1 MLFWILALA
10 ATLGIA
16 LLLALTLLRGRT
28 DPGAALVVYRDQLDE
43 VERDRARGVLTEDE
57 AGRLRAEVA
66 RRLLA
71 ADRSAQAEPGEARQ
85 PGPAAAVLL
94 AVTVIAAA
102 VGTYLWLGQPDYPD
116 QPLSARLER
125 PSQAE
130 AEAQWGEPWEP
141 PAQADPQYLDL
152 VARLRETMAGRPDD
166 PTGLDL
172 LAAHEQALGN
182 YAAAHRALVHLLE
195 LKGDA
200 ATAAE
205 WSRAAMLMVAAA
217 GGFVSP
223 EAEVAL
229 AQALRRDAADPT
241 ARYYTG
247 LLYAQTRRPGQA
259 FQVWQPLLE
268 QSPPDA
274 PWVAAIRADIE
285 AVAAAAGI
293 DYAPPPLRGPSAADL
308 EAAGDM
314 DEAERADMIRGMV
327 EGLAARLAAD
337 GGPAPDWAR
346 LIVALSVLGEEARA
360 REILAE
366 ARGVFA
372 ADPAGL
378 AALDAA
384 AREAGL
390 E

>member
-1 MLFWILALA
+1 
-10 ATLGIA
+10 
-16 LLLALTLLRGRT
+16 
-28 DPGAALVVYRDQLDE
+28 
-43 VERDRARGVLTEDE
+43 
-57 AGRLRAEVA
+57 
-66 RRLLA
+66 
-71 ADRSAQAEPGEARQ
+71 
-85 PGPAAAVLL
+85 
-94 AVTVIAAA
+94 
-102 VGTYLWLGQPDYPD
+102 
-116 QPLSARLER
+116 
-125 PSQAE
+125 
-130 AEAQWGEPWEP
+130 
-141 PAQADPQYLDL
+141 

-241 ARYYTG
+241 ARYYSG

-293 DYAPPPLRGPSAADL
+293 DYAPPPLRGPSAADV